1 LSFPRKWESILE
13 LIVKQYYVYILASKK
28 NGVLYIGMT
37 NDLRKRVFE
46 SKNNLVD
53 GFTERYN
60 VNKLVYFE
68 LTNQSQDAI
77 NREKRLKKWK
87 RRWKIELIESM
98 NPEWKDLYFE
108 KL

>member
-1 LSFPRKWESILE
+1 
-13 LIVKQYYVYILASKK
+13 VKQYYVYILANKK

-46 SKNNLVD
+46 HKNNLVD
-53 GFTERYN
+53 GFTKRYN

-68 LTNQSQDAI
+68 LTSQPQDAI

-87 RRWKIELIESM
+87 RQWKIELIESM
-98 NPEWKDLYFE
+98 NPDWKDLYFE
-108 KL
+108 ML